1 MLIFWKQQL
10 DYSFIENIENKVYVP
25 QVKSVKTV
33 ECVKDKIKAIFYH
46 SKNFIL
52 RFWNTN

>member
-33 ECVKDKIKAIFYH
+33 ECVKDEIKAIFYH